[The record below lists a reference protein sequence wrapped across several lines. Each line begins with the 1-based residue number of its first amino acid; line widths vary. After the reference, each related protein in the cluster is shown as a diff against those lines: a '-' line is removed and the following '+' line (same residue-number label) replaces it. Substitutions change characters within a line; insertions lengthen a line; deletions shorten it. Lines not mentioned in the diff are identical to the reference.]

1 MIGPK
6 ILMDHAENLLICMLY
21 GLPGFVQEAALTA
34 LQDTVEAE
42 RRVREYCGD
51 RVRLMHTLLQ
61 GTPGIDLLVPE
72 AGMFMLVDVRGTG
85 LGSDGFTE
93 QLFREQGVAVMDGGA
108 FGEETRGFVR
118 ISFANDEALITEG
131 CRRIR
136 QFCEGLA
143 AVRSR

>member
-1 MIGPK
+1 M
-6 ILMDHAENLLICMLY
+6 
-21 GLPGFVQEAALTA
+21 A
-34 LQDTVEAE
+34 LQYTLASEQ
-42 RRVREYCGD
+42 RLRKYCGN
-51 RVRLMHTLLQ
+51 RAPLMYTLLQ

-72 AGMFMLVDVRGTG
+72 AGMFMLVDVRSTG
-85 LGSDGFTE
+85 LGSDGFTA